1 MSDTT
6 ESLRRKISSAG
17 DLQSVVRTMKALAAS
32 SIGQYEKSVRALADY
47 YRTVELG
54 LGACFRES
62 EPASVKVEREGQ
74 TDAGA
79 IGAVVFGSDQG
90 LVGQFNDVVADYAI
104 KTLAGLPGKCRVWA
118 VGERVHARLAD
129 AGQPLVGLF
138 TVPNSVQAITPL
150 VGRIQI
156 ETVAHRDKGEHA
168 PLWVFH

>member
-6 ESLRRKISSAG
+6 ASLLHKISSAS
-17 DLQSVVRTMKALAAS
+17 DLQSVVRTMKAVAAS
-32 SIGQYEKSVRALADY
+32 SIGQYEKSVRALGDY

-62 EPASVKVEREGQ
+62 KPPALVKRTGQ

-104 KTLAGLPGKCRVWA
+104 KIL
-118 VGERVHARLAD
+118 
-129 AGQPLVGLF
+129 
-138 TVPNSVQAITPL
+138 
-150 VGRIQI
+150 
-156 ETVAHRDKGEHA
+156 
-168 PLWVFH
+168 